1 MLPKLEL
8 DCTVHCLSVSVPM
21 ARGDTSLAHDQK
33 HSLWRAISKRC
44 GMSEVGL
51 REEQEEQEEEGN
63 NLKMCGPLSTRQ
75 HQLILGCF
83 NP

>member
-1 MLPKLEL
+1 MLPKL

-51 REEQEEQEEEGN
+51 REEQEEGN

-75 HQLILGCF
+75 HQLIPGF
-83 NP
+83 SNR